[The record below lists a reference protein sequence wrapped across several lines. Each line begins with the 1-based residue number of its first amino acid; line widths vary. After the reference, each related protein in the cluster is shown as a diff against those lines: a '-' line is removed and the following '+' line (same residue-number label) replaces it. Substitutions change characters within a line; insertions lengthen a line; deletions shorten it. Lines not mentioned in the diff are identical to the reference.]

1 MPSYLQIIFNAAS
14 LMLAFLTLSWRMKT
28 RDKEQKAEREKEIEL
43 QRQKQDKE
51 LLAIKQEV
59 AMQREC
65 IAKESS
71 IRKQELAEL
80 YQKVEERR
88 QKDVQ
93 TINDR
98 MNSEFKWVSKVN
110 ERLGNIEGTIT
121 SMGNTL
127 SLIQQYFIDNQ
138 KR

>member
-1 MPSYLQIIFNAAS
+1 MPSYLQIIFNVAS

-51 LLAIKQEV
+51 LLAIKQEL

>member
-1 MPSYLQIIFNAAS
+1 
-14 LMLAFLTLSWRMKT
+14 MKKE
-28 RDKEQKAEREKEIEL
+28 DK
-43 QRQKQDKE
+43 
-51 LLAIKQEV
+51 
-59 AMQREC
+59 
-65 IAKESS
+65 
-71 IRKQELAEL
+71 
-80 YQKVEERR
+80 
-88 QKDVQ
+88 KDVQ